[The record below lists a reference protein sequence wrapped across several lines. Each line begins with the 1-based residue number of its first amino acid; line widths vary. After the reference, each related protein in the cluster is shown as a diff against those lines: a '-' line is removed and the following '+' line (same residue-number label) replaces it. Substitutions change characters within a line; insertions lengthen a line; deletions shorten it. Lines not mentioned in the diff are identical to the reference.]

1 MVLTTKPL
9 VNYPD
14 RAIESDIADFDTK
27 PSYQEVNG
35 IKICGGFI
43 ADHFIQA
50 INYHARD
57 DDIFIA
63 TYPKCG
69 TTWTQQIVYLLLN
82 QGKPPANAG
91 EYFKKNPF
99 LDMLGTDSVINM
111 PRPGAIK
118 THLPFNLIPYNAR
131 AKYIVVVRNPKD
143 ALVSFYHHTKGI
155 PGYKFARGSFD
166 TFFECFISGNVDYGD
181 YFDHLISWWNRRHNA
196 NVIFLT
202 FEEMKADIRR
212 CIHKIAS
219 FIDKDLDEGL
229 SRDAEFMERVIKF
242 SSFDYMKE
250 QDKIVREIRYGKPD
264 NAANDQLIPL
274 SMKAV
279 IKNMAGPVSDNY
291 AHIRKGIVN
300 DWKNHLSKEQNERLL
315 KKFFDKCSNT
325 GLINLWP
332 SADWI

>member
-1 MVLTTKPL
+1 MGVSEKNLKCPITDDAT
-9 VNYPD
+9 
-14 RAIESDIADFDTK
+14 IK
-27 PSYQEVNG
+27 PSYQVVNG

-50 INYHARD
+50 LNYRARD

-82 QGKPPANAG
+82 KGTPPADAA

-118 THLPFNLIPYNAR
+118 THLPFHLVPYNAC

-155 PGYKFARGSFD
+155 PGYKFASGTFD
-166 TFFECFISGNVDYGD
+166 AFFECFLDGAVDYGD
-181 YFDHLISWWNRRHNA
+181 YFDHLTSWWNHRNDS

-202 FEEMKADIRR
+202 YEGMKADIASA
-212 CIHKIAS
+212 IYKIAS
-219 FIDKDLDEGL
+219 FIDPKLEKAL
-229 SRDAEFMERVIKF
+229 KKDAEFMQRVIKY

-250 QDKIVREIRYGKPD
+250 QDKIVREIRYGTPSKSLD
-264 NAANDQLIPL
+264 DQLIPL
-274 SMKAV
+274 SVKAV
-279 IKNMAGPVSDNY
+279 IKNMAGPVSDSY
-291 AHIRKGIVN
+291 AHIRKGVVN
-300 DWKNHLSKEQNERLL
+300 DWKNHLSKEQNDRLVQ
-315 KKFFDKCSNT
+315 KFFEKCSGT
-325 GLINLWP
+325 GLIDLWQE